1 MGLFGLLLVE
11 TLEIIVLFQKE
22 DSLVVQRG
30 TLEPQWLCVNFTPLI
45 WDDLHLFCI
54 LVVSSVKRVNNSS
67 YPRGFWKE

>member
-11 TLEIIVLFQKE
+11 TLEIIVLFQNSFFGMQASRKE

-45 WDDLHLFCI
+45 
-54 LVVSSVKRVNNSS
+54 
-67 YPRGFWKE
+67 